1 MKSLPEEQIQYSRR
15 FAKLGGFL
23 EKFHRHQ
30 DFAVDAKSPTK
41 LLGWKSS
48 SGRITASRSNPKQG
62 YVRIRP
68 YRTNPANK
76 VSSEISAGN
85 GE

>member
-1 MKSLPEEQIQYSRR
+1 VPVANPSGSLLGKSLPEEQIQYSRR

-30 DFAVDAKSPTK
+30 DFSVYAKSPTK

-48 SGRITASRSNPKQG
+48 SGRITQP
-62 YVRIRP
+62 
-68 YRTNPANK
+68 
-76 VSSEISAGN
+76 EITTQ
-85 GE
+85 